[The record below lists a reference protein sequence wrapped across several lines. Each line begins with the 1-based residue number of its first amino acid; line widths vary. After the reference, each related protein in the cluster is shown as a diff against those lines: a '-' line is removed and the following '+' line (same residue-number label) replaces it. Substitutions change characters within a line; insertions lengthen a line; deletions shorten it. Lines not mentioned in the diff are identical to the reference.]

1 MLLRNLSILFSLSA
15 TLVHAAVFQGNGF
28 KIGEVSPDSVVVWM
42 RLTTQPEANWAGA
55 EFVKPDVPRAEAVGD
70 FDWKIQVPPGR
81 TLADMAGA
89 LPGAPG
95 SVRVTLRPETGAP
108 LVGQWVPV
116 DPQRDFTAQ
125 VTMRALQPATRYR
138 VSVESRDAQ
147 GAAGP
152 TIEGGF
158 ATAPKPD
165 TVTPTRFVVVT
176 CGDYPRRDDA
186 ENGHKIYRS
195 MLALRPDFFVH
206 TGDVEY
212 FDKADPIANSPDL
225 ARFKFNRIFALPFQR
240 TFHLQVPSYFEPD
253 DHDTL
258 KNDCWPGQHFGTLT
272 FDEGARIFREQT
284 PAPAGAH
291 YRTVRWGRDVQ
302 FWLTEGREFRSPN
315 NAKDG
320 PEKTI
325 WGREQKAWFFRTVA
339 ASDATF
345 RILISPTP
353 IVGPDRGN
361 KGDNHANAAFRTEGD
376 EIRRFLGAQ
385 KNLIVV
391 NGDRHWQYE
400 SIDPATRVHEFGTG
414 PSSDVHAGGYSPRP
428 GDEAIQKYFRL
439 QGGFVSIEVR
449 RENGSAGAAVM
460 TVRHHN
466 VNGGIEHEVQLR
478 SDG

>member
-1 MLLRNLSILFSLSA
+1 MLCRVVLVPGFL
-15 TLVHAAVFQGNGF
+15 TLTAIASAAVFQGNGF
-28 KIGEVSPDSVVVWM
+28 KIGEVSPDSAVIWT
-42 RLTTQPEANWAGA
+42 RLTSRPEANWRGVA
-55 EFVKPDVPRAEAVGD
+55 FVKPDVPRAEAAGE
-70 FDWKIQVPPGR
+70 FDWKIQIPPGR
-81 TLADMAGA
+81 TLADMEGA

-95 SVRVTLRPETGAP
+95 SVRVTLRPDKGAAIA
-108 LVGQWVPV
+108 GQWVAV

-125 VTMRALQPATRYR
+125 VTVRSLQPATHYR

-147 GAAGP
+147 GTAGP
-152 TIEGGF
+152 AIEGGF
-158 ATAPKPD
+158 TTAPLASSTGP
-165 TVTPTRFVVVT
+165 VRFVVVT
-176 CGDYPRRDDA
+176 CGDFPRRDDA

-195 MLALRPDFFVH
+195 MLAFRPDFFVH

-212 FDKADPIANSPDL
+212 FDKADPIANSPEL

-240 TFHLQVPSYFEPD
+240 TFHLQVPSYFECD

-272 FDEGARIFREQT
+272 FAEGSRIFREQT
-284 PAPAGAH
+284 PAPAGQL

-302 FWLTEGREFRSPN
+302 CWLMEGREFRSPN

-325 WGREQKAWFFRTVA
+325 WGAEQKAWFFRTVA
-339 ASDATF
+339 ESDATF

-361 KGDNHANAAFRTEGD
+361 KGDNHANTAFRTEGD

-385 KNLIVV
+385 KNMITV

-400 SIDPATRVHEFGTG
+400 SIHPETGVHEFGTG
-414 PSSDVHAGGYSPRP
+414 PSSDVHAGGFTPRP

-439 QGGFVSIEVR
+439 LGGFLSIEVK
-449 RENGSAGAAVM
+449 RENASAAAM

-466 VNGGIEHEVQLR
+466 VNGGVEHTTILR
-478 SDG
+478 SGG